1 MKSKVDHNFFLLII
15 AILIGVSLIIYELL
29 NESFDQLSLEASK
42 SVATVNGESIS
53 EEQFLKYAINL
64 GANLDSEEDI
74 NILELLLERMIE
86 EELLVQRGIELS
98 LHKNDIEVRKTI
110 IQQVIAFIIQVE
122 DAQPDEEELINY
134 FQKNINKYKP
144 TELIHVNSIFVESNN
159 EGSILLG
166 SEYNFKSQKDL
177 FDKIYSQLN
186 FKSFSEVKNEFNQP
200 QIVELP
206 NKTINLKDCRLYL
219 NNKVCNEIILLENEE
234 ISQPI
239 FYQNGYFIF
248 QMIEKKRA
256 EIDGNFFEKV
266 RDKVL
271 FDYLNQKDDQKLI
284 DYIKYLKNNADIKKY
299 SLNPK

>member
-29 NESFDQLSLEASK
+29 NESFDQLSLEASE
-42 SVATVNGESIS
+42 SVATVNGESIT

-64 GANLDSEEDI
+64 GANIDSEDDI

-166 SEYNFKSQKDL
+166 SEYDFKSQKDL
-177 FDKIYSQLN
+177 FDKIYSQLS

-206 NKTINLKDCRLYL
+206 NKTISLKDCRLYL

-299 SLNPK
+299 SLSPK

>member
-1 MKSKVDHNFFLLII
+1 MKSKVDRNFFLLII

-64 GANLDSEEDI
+64 GANIDSEDDI

-166 SEYNFKSQKDL
+166 SEYDFKSQKDL

-299 SLNPK
+299 SLSPK

>member
-166 SEYNFKSQKDL
+166 SEYDFKSQKDL

-248 QMIEKKRA
+248 QMIEKKST

-299 SLNPK
+299 SLSPK

>member
-166 SEYNFKSQKDL
+166 SEYDFKSQKDL

-206 NKTINLKDCRLYL
+206 NKTISLKDCRLYL

-256 EIDGNFFEKV
+256 EIDDNFFEKV

-299 SLNPK
+299 SLSPK

>member
-1 MKSKVDHNFFLLII
+1 MKNRKDHNFFLLII
-15 AILIGVSLIIYELL
+15 AIIIGILLIIYELF
-29 NESFDQLSLEASK
+29 NESFDQLTLEASR
-42 SVATVNGESIS
+42 SVATVNGEPIS

-74 NILELLLERMIE
+74 DILELLLERMIE

-110 IQQVIAFIIQVE
+110 IQQVIAFVIQVE
-122 DAQPDEEELINY
+122 DSQPNEEELIKY
-134 FQKNINKYKP
+134 FQKNNNKYAP
-144 TELIHVNSIFVESNN
+144 TELIHVNSIFVESKN
-159 EGSILLG
+159 EDSILLG
-166 SEYNFKSQKDL
+166 SEYDFESQKDL

-186 FKSFSEVKNEFNQP
+186 TKSFSEVKNNFNQH

-219 NNKVCNEIILLENEE
+219 NNKVCNEIILLENQE
-234 ISQPI
+234 ISKPI

-248 QMIEKKRA
+248 KMIEKKQA
-256 EIDGNFFEKV
+256 EIDDSYFAKV
-266 RDKVL
+266 RDNVL
-271 FDYLNQKDDQKLI
+271 FDYLNQKDDQKLK

-299 SLNPK
+299 SLNDK

>member
-42 SVATVNGESIS
+42 SVATVNGESIT

-166 SEYNFKSQKDL
+166 SEYDFKSQKDL

-256 EIDGNFFEKV
+256 EIDDNFFEKV

>member
-166 SEYNFKSQKDL
+166 SEYDFKSQKDL
-177 FDKIYSQLN
+177 FDKIYSQLS

-206 NKTINLKDCRLYL
+206 NKTISLKDCRLYL

>member
-15 AILIGVSLIIYELL
+15 AIIVGVSLIIYELL

-122 DAQPDEEELINY
+122 DDQPDEEELIKY

-248 QMIEKKRA
+248 QMIEKKHA

>member
-166 SEYNFKSQKDL
+166 SEYDFKSQKDL

-206 NKTINLKDCRLYL
+206 NKTISLKDCRLYL

-299 SLNPK
+299 SLSPK

>member
-1 MKSKVDHNFFLLII
+1 MKSKVDHYFFLLII

-42 SVATVNGESIS
+42 SVATVNGQSIS

-64 GANLDSEEDI
+64 GANIDSEDDI

-166 SEYNFKSQKDL
+166 SEYDFKSQKDL

-256 EIDGNFFEKV
+256 EIDDNFFEKV